1 MLCIWIKFNY
11 LHYRTICGGSK
22 RRHTLSK
29 EKTRLL
35 ISLQTLKT
43 IGRKIKCGQN
53 RKKLSQEE
61 KSQNDKE
68 TSTLDIYS
76 ERSFSVVVCVHQICV
91 GCVIMFDVSLVFM
104 LNVERLS
111 PWWFTI
117 RFTIICNKSS

>member
-1 MLCIWIKFNY
+1 MYRNNFNY
-11 LHYRTICGGSK
+11 LHCRTICGGSK
-22 RRHTLSK
+22 RRHTLLK

-53 RKKLSQEE
+53 QKKLSLEE

-68 TSTLDIYS
+68 TFTLDIYS
-76 ERSFSVVVCVHQICV
+76 EGNFDVVVYIHQICV
-91 GCVIMFDVSLVFM
+91 RCVIMFDVSLVFM

-111 PWWFTI
+111 PDFLQED
-117 RFTIICNKSS
+117 SH